1 MWQPLSRIFEFLGR
15 IRLPLDFLS
24 LRHDITVGDPAAG
37 DGQGSQLWRRF
48 TRPEKLYDVWGPHPE
63 SQWIPFHAIPIFAA
77 LDRFPREKIGP
88 AQPRTPAPAN
98 GVQAASHARL
108 ALPEHASDNAPAPQ
122 WLTPG
127 VLTIVDLPGAA
138 SVEAAAWLVT
148 SGGCQPVCT
157 FNNWPHP
164 EGLLR
169 PEFILGE
176 LLRWATTISE
186 TRERLTPS
194 SPPVWICDSERLG
207 QRSGRPGE
215 FDNRYYIEEA
225 ALPGPGLMK
234 SAGINRIV
242 YLTHDPAQAPVID
255 LDGFFFDS
263 ESAGIPVQIANVM
276 EPGLPLRPWITRPPR
291 KYTPDFKRSSAGGF
305 GSTVPEPSSG
315 GGG

>member
-1 MWQPLSRIFEFLGR
+1 MWQPLSRILELLGR
-15 IRLPLDFLS
+15 IRLRLDVLFG
-24 LRHDITVGDPAAG
+24 HQDVTVGDPTADDA
-37 DGQGSQLWRRF
+37 QRSQLWHRYI
-48 TRPEKLYDVWGPHPE
+48 RPEKLYDVWGPHPE

-77 LDRFPREKIGP
+77 LDRIPKEKIGP
-88 AQPRTPAPAN
+88 ARPGAPP
-98 GVQAASHARL
+98 SL
-108 ALPEHASDNAPAPQ
+108 ELPEHARGSAPAPQ
-122 WLTPG
+122 WLVPG
-127 VLTIVDLPGAA
+127 VLTIADLPGPA

-148 SGGCQPVCT
+148 SAGCQPVCT

-164 EGLLR
+164 KGLIR
-169 PEFILGE
+169 PELILAE
-176 LLRWATTISE
+176 LLRWATTIGE
-186 TRERLTPS
+186 VRERLTPS
-194 SPPVWICDSERLG
+194 SPPVWICDNGRLG
-207 QRSGRPGE
+207 QRTGKPGE

-242 YLTHDPAQAPVID
+242 YVTNDPAQAPVID

-263 ESAGIPVQIANVM
+263 EAAGIAVHIANVM

-291 KYTPDFKRSSAGGF
+291 KYEPNFKRSSAGGF